1 MSYTNEKRIEYNKTY
16 YANNKERIALM
27 LLTKIECPYCRKPIS
42 RANLDRHTRGNMCL
56 KRREKIVNVGN
67 DDLQNQINNLKEQ
80 IAKLTL
86 VAI

>member
-27 LLTKIECPYCRKPIS
+27 LLTKIECPYCKKPIS

-67 DDLQNQINNLKEQ
+67 DDLQNQINDLKEQ
-80 IAKLTL
+80 ISKLTL
-86 VAI
+86 VVV